1 MKIALFFL
9 GLMIGGACGV
19 LIAAMMLVAKVSDEI
34 YMSHSQS
41 EDRFK
46 ED

>member
-9 GLMIGGACGV
+9 GMMIGGACGI
-19 LIAAMMLVAKVSDEI
+19 LIAAMLSVAKASDEM